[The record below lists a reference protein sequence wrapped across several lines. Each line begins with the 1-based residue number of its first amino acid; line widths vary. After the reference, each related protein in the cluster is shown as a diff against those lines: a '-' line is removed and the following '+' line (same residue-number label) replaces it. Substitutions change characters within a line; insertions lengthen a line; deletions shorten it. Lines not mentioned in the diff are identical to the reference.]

1 MQGSPLASYPGSCGY
16 EARQPISQTYKQLT
30 NMLQKACIY
39 SFLKQ
44 LFGCE
49 LFSQKTG
56 VEALD
61 ARPLNNV
68 RGLF

>member
-1 MQGSPLASYPGSCGY
+1 MHFKRPV
-16 EARQPISQTYKQLT
+16 
-30 NMLQKACIY
+30 CIY
-39 SFLKQ
+39 SFVKQ
-44 LFGCE
+44 LFGCDHE

-68 RGLF
+68 SGLF